1 MSKTTLGLIVAHR
14 DVFPAE
20 LAKRGREAILSK
32 LKEANIDVVVVS
44 ENETRDG
51 VVAGWHDAEACAKV
65 FREHSAK
72 IDGILVTLSNFGD
85 ERAVADAIKLSGL
98 SVPVYVHAYADKVNE
113 FSIQHR
119 RDSFCGKLSVC
130 NNLTQY
136 AIPYS
141 IGKDHVLSP
150 DSPRFKDELAWFAGV
165 CRVVRGLRG
174 ARIGCLG
181 ERTVPF
187 KTVRFSE
194 KLLEQSGI
202 SVEVKSMVDTVV
214 EVNALGDSDEKVKA
228 KLDKLGKYLPAN
240 KDVPPQ
246 AMLTTAKLGVVLDKW
261 VEEEQINAY
270 AIQCWSAMQN
280 ALKIFPC
287 SIMSMMSNEFMPAAC
302 EVDVMGATAMYAMQ
316 LAGGGPSALFDWNN
330 NYGDD
335 PDKLVVFHCSNTA
348 TSFMKSVRTGPNA
361 MAVKGNPYTSCFCT
375 LHGPMKP
382 GPIGFAR
389 ISTDDVHGRIVG
401 YIGEGEVT
409 DDPLDT
415 FGVTGVIKI
424 PNLPKL
430 MYFLT
435 ANGFEHHV
443 AMNNTPRTA
452 VLHEAM
458 TKYFGWKIYRHNG
471 DNCALS
477 NPW

>member
-72 IDGILVTLSNFGD
+72 IDGILVTLPNFGD

-174 ARIGCLG
+174 RGSAA
-181 ERTVPF
+181 
-187 KTVRFSE
+187 SA
-194 KLLEQSGI
+194 SG
-202 SVEVKSMVDTVV
+202 
-214 EVNALGDSDEKVKA
+214 
-228 KLDKLGKYLPAN
+228 
-240 KDVPPQ
+240 
-246 AMLTTAKLGVVLDKW
+246 
-261 VEEEQINAY
+261 
-270 AIQCWSAMQN
+270 
-280 ALKIFPC
+280 PC
-287 SIMSMMSNEFMPAAC
+287 PSR
-302 EVDVMGATAMYAMQ
+302 
-316 LAGGGPSALFDWNN
+316 PSASARNCWNRAESAS
-330 NYGDD
+330 
-335 PDKLVVFHCSNTA
+335 K
-348 TSFMKSVRTGPNA
+348 
-361 MAVKGNPYTSCFCT
+361 
-375 LHGPMKP
+375 
-382 GPIGFAR
+382 
-389 ISTDDVHGRIVG
+389 
-401 YIGEGEVT
+401 
-409 DDPLDT
+409 
-415 FGVTGVIKI
+415 
-424 PNLPKL
+424 
-430 MYFLT
+430 
-435 ANGFEHHV
+435 
-443 AMNNTPRTA
+443 
-452 VLHEAM
+452 
-458 TKYFGWKIYRHNG
+458 
-471 DNCALS
+471 
-477 NPW
+477 